1 MRRACII
8 AATAAATAAATLASP
23 PLPAQSAADA
33 QGEARVSAVWVEH
46 EIDFSY
52 MGFTSYYSCDGL
64 RDKLRWILEQIGAR
78 PGFRITTRG
87 CARMSGPER
96 MPGARIVAALP
107 AEATPEVLERLAAE
121 ASKRELVARA
131 TGASEAAQEATAQ
144 FPARPRRVEL
154 RSSPGGRVQDG
165 DCELMQQVRDRVLV
179 PMGARILE
187 DDVRCA
193 PRTVTMGSVRL
204 VVETLEPVPEP

>member
-8 AATAAATAAATLASP
+8 AAAAAASFASP

-33 QGEARVSAVWVEH
+33 QGDARVSAVWVEY
-46 EIDFSY
+46 ELDFTY

-87 CARMSGPER
+87 CARMSGPEL
-96 MPGARIVAALP
+96 MPAAHIVAALP
-107 AEATPEVLERLAAE
+107 AEATPEVLERLAGE

-131 TGASEAAQEATAQ
+131 TGGSEAAQEATAQ
-144 FPARPRRVEL
+144 FPARPRRTEFK
-154 RSSPGGRVQDG
+154 SSPIGRIQDG
-165 DCELMQQVRDRVLV
+165 DCELMQQMRDQVLV
-179 PMGARILE
+179 PMGVRILE
-187 DDVRCA
+187 YNVRCA
-193 PRTVTMGSVRL
+193 PRTVSVGSVRL
-204 VVETLEPVPEP
+204 VVETLEPAPEP